1 MLTLAVTGHRPDKL
15 GGYSVEVYE
24 RLTDFA
30 AGELAELAPDLVIT
44 GMALGWDMAI
54 AEAARSIGLPYH
66 AYVPF
71 KGQQLKWPKESQDLH
86 RNLLKSAQKVVYCSG
101 PRHQPYKMHKRN
113 EMMIEACDTV
123 LAMWNGD
130 NTGGTAAAVRYARL
144 CGKEIINSWNRW
156 AQYA

>member
-1 MLTLAVTGHRPDKL
+1 MLTLAVTGHRPNKL
-15 GGYSVEVYE
+15 GGYSTEVYE

-44 GMALGWDMAI
+44 GMAQGWDMAI
-54 AEAARSIGLPYH
+54 AEAARSIGIPYH

-71 KGQQLKWPKESQDLH
+71 KGQQLLWPDETQLLY

-101 PRHQPYKMHKRN
+101 PGYSGWKMHKRN
-113 EMMIEACDTV
+113 EMMMDAADSV
-123 LAMWNGD
+123 LAMWDGN
-130 NTGGTAAAVRYARL
+130 NMGGTAAAVRYARL
-144 CGKEIINSWNRW
+144 CGKEVINAWDRW